1 VPSQSTF
8 LINFPLNILR
18 AATDHLLSY
27 FLGANDGTNDSS
39 NPESDV
45 AVTADQSVVRRS
57 FQSSGNASTNGI
69 TAVDSTL
76 ENFVSSRA
84 KESSDG
90 LTSATSTST
99 SAPSVGM
106 ELPLRSVHFDDG
118 NRRPLLANQQM
129 FRISASDY
137 TSFAHAP
144 QQQWQSSDSL
154 QNRSSSVESMHK
166 VLSTSSTTSHGSASS
181 LLTSMASALALGEP
195 NQVIY
200 MQQKLQIRDQLTN
213 IQYQLNNTSPIT
225 PVNLLGSPQE
235 MMMLPPP
242 PRVPNGSMPGM
253 MQHHHQSFGQQHI
266 IHSQQQQQRQTMIQ
280 PQMPQPQAAPLYFDQ
295 QTVNAVSTSQANT
308 QQSQQHPNFMPL
320 QANVQQR
327 QQQPKFLPSQTNVQQ
342 QQRQHQPNFLPQMN
356 PTHSQPLEQN
366 RHVGFPDPNSYMSS
380 SSILPPQVSQA
391 QQSQQPQQQ
400 GTPFQQQIQIGLN
413 GQTIPITAIPGA
425 NGSIIYQVDPSVVP
439 TSGLRY
445 FTKAINE
452 VSKADDQKEIDPEVL
467 AEKRRQRLARNR
479 ESARQSRRR
488 KKEHLASLAAKVQK
502 LQRQLEAEV
511 RSKIRSMEGGLARQ
525 RCNMVNKWL
534 AEQEKKRSCSAS
546 NEHSSGSISSR
557 DSRNQLAMVIDKTSV
572 NCEIRRAV
580 IAHQYHFLRQA
591 FISSHNR
598 YSVWMMLQ
606 SSSFFTEASRQQEV
620 ALAKT
625 GVAAGS
631 ISSGSE
637 SASKTASSR
646 ANSKQI
652 GEDIFNED
660 RKRGNGSV
668 ICHANYGVRM
678 WPLFCREITM
688 TMDQEDRVINQ
699 AHAQ

>member
-1 VPSQSTF
+1 
-8 LINFPLNILR
+8 
-18 AATDHLLSY
+18 
-27 FLGANDGTNDSS
+27 
-39 NPESDV
+39 
-45 AVTADQSVVRRS
+45 
-57 FQSSGNASTNGI
+57 
-69 TAVDSTL
+69 
-76 ENFVSSRA
+76 
-84 KESSDG
+84 
-90 LTSATSTST
+90 
-99 SAPSVGM
+99 
-106 ELPLRSVHFDDG
+106 
-118 NRRPLLANQQM
+118 
-129 FRISASDY
+129 
-137 TSFAHAP
+137 
-144 QQQWQSSDSL
+144 
-154 QNRSSSVESMHK
+154 
-166 VLSTSSTTSHGSASS
+166 
-181 LLTSMASALALGEP
+181 
-195 NQVIY
+195 
-200 MQQKLQIRDQLTN
+200 
-213 IQYQLNNTSPIT
+213 
-225 PVNLLGSPQE
+225 
-235 MMMLPPP
+235 
-242 PRVPNGSMPGM
+242 
-253 MQHHHQSFGQQHI
+253 
-266 IHSQQQQQRQTMIQ
+266 
-280 PQMPQPQAAPLYFDQ
+280 
-295 QTVNAVSTSQANT
+295 
-308 QQSQQHPNFMPL
+308 
-320 QANVQQR
+320 
-327 QQQPKFLPSQTNVQQ
+327 
-342 QQRQHQPNFLPQMN
+342 
-356 PTHSQPLEQN
+356 
-366 RHVGFPDPNSYMSS
+366 MSS
-380 SSILPPQVSQA
+380 SSILPPQVPQA

-413 GQTIPITAIPGA
+413 GQTIPITAVPGA

-525 RCNMVNKWL
+525 RCNMANKWL

-546 NEHSSGSISSR
+546 DEHSSGSISSR

-668 ICHANYGVRM
+668 ICHANDGVRM

-699 AHAQ
+699 AHAQAKNTPELLSKLQKMRTATDATHHLQNATLCHTQLTSQRNKMLLLDILTPAQLALFVEWHARNKERCRAVMERRLRTSVAAAAGSGESTVDVVCRQLEKMRLES